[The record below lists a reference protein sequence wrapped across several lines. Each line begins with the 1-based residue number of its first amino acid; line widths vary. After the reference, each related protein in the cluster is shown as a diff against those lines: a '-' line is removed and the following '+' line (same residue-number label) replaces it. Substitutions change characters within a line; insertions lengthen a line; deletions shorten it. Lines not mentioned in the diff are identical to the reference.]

1 MYDINPKILT
11 LLFVLALIAGSVSA
25 QSDEVRQL
33 VLKLDNP
40 RAAEREDALMVLLD
54 LEDIDRD
61 LRLSFRATTD
71 IETRVQIIE
80 IVSMRDSDVLV
91 ADTLKLLND
100 DEFDRIAAAAR
111 EYLLYA
117 NNSTVQE
124 FNAALEPEYQT
135 EATKLLTFRIHME
148 IFTEL
153 LHSHLM
159 PGDFVG
165 KFDKLEASEDLKN
178 QLFEILR
185 VKETLVASLKRAVND
200 LRESEYDYSRI
211 NSTGWRKFL
220 RVKDGLESAFI
231 ALKSNIEQEDIR
243 KVSRKDLQASIN
255 LVQGVRRAAA
265 RALGLIDTA
274 SEPTQT
280 KEKLKVLYKE
290 LMEFSPSPA
299 LHHLINMSRL
309 HEELEVS
316 MARLGSPELL
326 NARIGRLESAAKR
339 ALNQGNA
346 AINVRISSRPDL
358 QSLNQIGH
366 LQHRAGDHK
375 AAEATWTKL
384 LKELELYFRTPSNS
398 RRLSSLSSMLAV
410 VYYNLACAQSV
421 QVKLSRSLKN
431 LKKAVSHG
439 YKDYAW
445 ITVDGD
451 LESLRDTPAFKKW
464 FSDHAPPSLVTDFN
478 D

>member
-1 MYDINPKILT
+1 MYDSHPKILT

-25 QSDEVRQL
+25 QSDEVKQL

-40 RAAEREDALMVLLD
+40 RAAVRGDALMDLLD

-61 LRLSFRATTD
+61 LRLSFRATSD
-71 IETRVQIIE
+71 IETRVQLIE

-91 ADTLKLLND
+91 ADALKLLND
-100 DEFDRIAAAAR
+100 DEFDRVAAAAR
-111 EYLLYA
+111 EYLVYA
-117 NNSTVQE
+117 ESSTVQK
-124 FNAALEPEYQT
+124 FNAVLESEYQA
-135 EATKLLTFRIHME
+135 EANKLLTFRLRME

-159 PGDFVG
+159 PGDFIG
-165 KFDKLEASEDLKN
+165 KFNKLEADEDLRN
-178 QLFEILR
+178 RLFEILR
-185 VKETLVASLKRAVND
+185 VKKTLLTSLERAVSD
-200 LRESEYDYSRI
+200 LRESEYDYARI
-211 NSTGWRKFL
+211 DSTGWRKFL
-220 RVKDGLESAFI
+220 RVQDGLPSAFL
-231 ALKSNIEQEDIR
+231 ALQSNIELENIR
-243 KVSRKDLQASIN
+243 KVSGKDLQASIN

-265 RALGLIDTA
+265 RALGLTNTTTG
-274 SEPTQT
+274 STQT
-280 KEKLKVLYKE
+280 NEELKVLYNE
-290 LMEFSPSPA
+290 FMEFSPNPA
-299 LHHLINMSRL
+299 LHHLINMSQLR
-309 HEELEVS
+309 EELEVS

-326 NARIGRLESAAKR
+326 NARIGRLETVAKR
-339 ALNQGNA
+339 ALKQDHT
-346 AINVRISSRPDL
+346 AINVRITARPDL

-375 AAEATWTKL
+375 AAEATWSKL
-384 LKELELYFRTPSNS
+384 LKELELHFRTPSNS
-398 RRLSSLSSMLAV
+398 RRLSSLSSMLSV

-421 QVKLSRSLKN
+421 QVKPSRSLQN

-464 FSDHAPPSLVTDFN
+464 FNDHAPPSLVTDFS